1 MQKTKRLLAIE
12 KIIESEKIS
21 SQEALLK
28 KLKGKGIICTQ
39 ATLSRNLRQLGIS
52 RIPDGSGNYRYALA
66 GKKEVTSGIRPGMN
80 IITVIREIVEAKGL
94 MVIKTIPGNAN
105 ATAYFIDNA
114 GRYEIAGTI
123 AGDDTIL
130 IIPRNGITLAQ
141 VHSCLELILPG
152 LHPLIKGEGTNKAK
166 KERKSLKK
174 PLIKQK

>member
-12 KIIESEKIS
+12 KIIEVEKIS

-39 ATLSRNLRQLGIS
+39 ATLSRNLRQLGVS

-66 GKKEVTSGIRPGMN
+66 GNKGVPSQTGSGMN

-94 MVIKTIPGNAN
+94 MVIRTIPGNAN

-130 IIPRNGITLAQ
+130 IIPRNGIPFPRSIHAW
-141 VHSCLELILPG
+141 
-152 LHPLIKGEGTNKAK
+152 N
-166 KERKSLKK
+166 
-174 PLIKQK
+174 